1 MALNAAAQGHTGLDV
16 ISDGAITEF
25 YNLMEEAMKVSEVM
39 PGRYNI
45 ITSPSYANPCPVQE
59 SSFTTIDI
67 STGQPNVVSL
77 DNTYITAK
85 MKVHAKIDT
94 AQSEQKNVPN
104 PQTYFVGFKSSLDA
118 IAKYQI
124 FHNGKLFYDQPY
136 CSEESYIL
144 QTVIPDHV
152 KYTRPQQYTSHEA
165 AWNHDSNVCGAYV
178 SFNNTAANQ
187 NFDVVIPLKIDI
199 TQFLTFNEF
208 RYLPGF
214 FGTWSIRLWF
224 SSQNLVVC
232 PVNPLLY
239 DPKISDLKGIER
251 RFTQIGHKFKGINAY
266 TSPNITTVADI
277 TISSTGCEMEYVS
290 LNSAQFALQFPVYD
304 SLKARYYA
312 EPLAI
317 PCCSMSYGR
326 FSGNMKK
333 NSGFSCTYNSA
344 VSCCECLFLLPFAND
359 QHHTVCRNP
368 KWTNAFLNISGY
380 GNFPQQSVD
389 TSYISDPDAYIR
401 FLTTTLDALNIN
413 NSSIMSMTKELS
425 ASLSAN
431 MYNKCEVTDGG
442 VVNTLAVNAINEPD
456 DTNFLFGIPFA
467 NSDDFQGGLT
477 TNGQAQMKFQVAG
490 ADMFTPDDNEPP
502 ISVTA
507 MLLCDRA
514 ILIRTLPYSEQPQV
528 KLVEEKLRVVSP
540 VTRS

>member
-1 MALNAAAQGHTGLDV
+1 MALNAAAQGHSGLDV

-77 DNTYITAK
+77 ENSYITAK
-85 MKVHAKIDT
+85 MKVHAKIDV
-94 AQSEQKNVPN
+94 AQACENGADTN

-118 IAKYQI
+118 VAKYQI

-136 CSEESYIL
+136 CSEESYVL

-152 KYTRPQQYTSHEA
+152 KCTRPHQYTSHEA

-178 SFNNTAANQ
+178 TFVKTEANKT
-187 NFDVVIPLKIDI
+187 FDVVIPLKIDI
-199 TQFLTFNEF
+199 TQFLTFGEF

-232 PVNPLLY
+232 PVNPTLVGAVAG
-239 DPKISDLKGIER
+239 SDLSR
-251 RFTQIGHKFKGINAY
+251 RFTQIGHAFKGITNYASNAL
-266 TSPNITTVADI
+266 TVSDVN
-277 TISSTGCEMEYVS
+277 ISSSGCEIEYVM

-304 SLKARYYA
+304 SLKARYYT

-326 FSGNMKK
+326 FSGGMKK
-333 NSGFSCTYNSA
+333 NNGFSCTYNSA
-344 VSCCECLFLLPFAND
+344 VSCCECLFLLPFVND

-368 KWTNAFLNISGY
+368 KWTQAFLNISGY

-389 TSYISDPDAYIR
+389 TYYATDPDSYMR

-431 MYNKCEVTDGG
+431 LYNSCVVGDDDTGVNDMVT
-442 VVNTLAVNAINEPD
+442 NASNNPD
-456 DTNFLFGIPFA
+456 DTNFLIGIPFA

-477 TNGQAQMKFQVAG
+477 TNGQAQMKFQVG
-490 ADMFTPDDNEPP
+490 GSDMTTPDGLDPN

-528 KLVEEKLRVVSP
+528 KLVEEKLRIVP
-540 VTRS
+540 N